1 MFEKDKK
8 LWLFGEKGL
17 YYYNEKNKQN
27 RTFTVE
33 DGLPGNEFNVSAIA
47 FSSDGKCIAGNTN
60 GLVSF
65 YPDKFLKN
73 LYPPRAQLEHIYIN
87 DTLYKVTNCANE
99 INNIHLTYRENTFA
113 FDFSAIIFQHNNDC
127 VYEYKLE
134 GYDKDWIKSSATH
147 FTRYSKISPGDYTF
161 KLRVYDVNGVISPF
175 TKELQIEIS
184 KAFWQTT
191 LFRIALLIIILFIGW
206 LFIKWYFSAKIRK
219 QKIIFEKQQAVDQER
234 TRIAME
240 MHDDL
245 GSGLTAIRYLAGSLS
260 GQSSSATK
268 DNAVKIANSAQ
279 SLVESMNDIIWTM
292 KSDNS
297 TLQEFL
303 AYTRKQTAEQLEI
316 AGINFRFNLPE
327 NIPDIKL
334 SSEQKRN
341 LLLISKEA
349 IHNIIKHSGAT
360 EVLVTARIGAN
371 YFELKISDNGKG
383 IEPKKTTQ
391 FGNGLKSMKRRAEE
405 INAQL
410 NILNSSGTTIILSLP
425 FG

>member
-1 MFEKDKK
+1 
-8 LWLFGEKGL
+8 
-17 YYYNEKNKQN
+17 
-27 RTFTVE
+27 
-33 DGLPGNEFNVSAIA
+33 LPGNEFNVSAIA

-292 KSDNS
+292 KSDNN

-303 AYTRKQTAEQLEI
+303 AYTRKQTGEQLEM
-316 AGINFRFNLPE
+316 AGIDFRFNLPE

-349 IHNIIKHSGAT
+349 IHNIIKHSGAS
-360 EVLVTARIGAN
+360 EVLVTTQIAN
-371 YFELKISDNGKG
+371 DCFELKISDNGKG
-383 IEPKKTTQ
+383 INTEKISQ
-391 FGNGLKSMKRRAEE
+391 FGNGLKSMNRRAQEM
-405 INAQL
+405 NAQL
-410 NILNSSGTTIILSLP
+410 NILNSSGTTIIVSLP

>member
-1 MFEKDKK
+1 M
-8 LWLFGEKGL
+8 
-17 YYYNEKNKQN
+17 
-27 RTFTVE
+27 
-33 DGLPGNEFNVSAIA
+33 PGNEFNVSAIA

-73 LYPPRAQLEHIYIN
+73 LYPPRAQFDHIYIN
-87 DTLYKVTNCANE
+87 DTLYKATNNANE
-99 INNIHLTYRENTFA
+99 TNNIRLTYRENTFA
-113 FDFSAIIFQHNNDC
+113 FDFSAITFQHNSDC

-134 GYDKDWIKSSATH
+134 DYDKDWIKSSATH
-147 FTRYSKISPGDYTF
+147 FTRYSKIAPGDYRF
-161 KLRVYDVNGVISPF
+161 KLRAYDVNGIISPF
-175 TKELQIEIS
+175 TKELQIKIS

-191 LFRIALLIIILFIGW
+191 FFRIALLFIVLSICW
-206 LFIKWYFSAKIRK
+206 MFIKWYLSAKIRK

-245 GSGLTAIRYLAGSLS
+245 GSGLTAIRYLAESLYE
-260 GQSSSATK
+260 QSSSIAK
-268 DNAVKIANSAQ
+268 DKVIKIGNSAQ
-279 SLVESMNDIIWTM
+279 SLVDAMNDIIWTM
-292 KSDNS
+292 KSDNN

-303 AYTRKQTAEQLEI
+303 AYTRKQTGEQLET
-316 AGINFRFNLPE
+316 AGIDFKFDLPE

-334 SSEQKRN
+334 SSEQKRS

-349 IHNIIKHSGAT
+349 IHNIVKHSGAT
-360 EVLVTARIGAN
+360 EVLVSTHIERN
-371 YFELKISDNGKG
+371 HFKLKISDNGKG
-383 IEPKKTTQ
+383 IEPEKITQ
-391 FGNGLKSMKRRAEE
+391 FGNGLKSMNRRAQE

-410 NILNSSGTTIILSLP
+410 NILSSSGTTIIVSLP